1 MGQLKPKDHNQHQM
15 DPVVM
20 ALLWHEGDAIA
31 TIKTLIDDCQH
42 LRAQLSLA
50 TGAISNGMARG
61 WLPAS
66 DRAE

>member
-1 MGQLKPKDHNQHQM
+1 MRPSPKKDDENFPA

-42 LRAQLSLA
+42 LRAQLALA
-50 TGAISNGMARG
+50 SGVMSKGMTRG
-61 WLPAS
+61 WEPAAN
-66 DRAE
+66 RAE